1 METDDQSW
9 SCLSV
14 EMSGG
19 VMIAPS
25 LGHVTGLRGGEE
37 ERGPDGIP
45 PRRNLII
52 DCSQLS

>member
-9 SCLSV
+9 SCFSV

-25 LGHVTGLRGGEE
+25 LGHVTGEE
-37 ERGPDGIP
+37 ERRSEDQMEFLPDGI
-45 PRRNLII
+45 
-52 DCSQLS
+52 